1 MAWPSTPITTYVAN
15 STPTIKAAD
24 LNSIQSAINAI
35 VNGTYNLQGVTL
47 TTGTPGSIVA
57 PVPGSL
63 VAARS
68 VFSTTIPTPSTL
80 SAGEHFRESAPA
92 SCGSFAGTGMGL
104 ILKSGFGIAARSRVT
119 TGDYTVT
126 LQRVPTGPTADNV
139 VAVVSGLADVIA
151 TCSISLDGMNRPVLS
166 VRIYAITPGSPA
178 NLTAVDSNF
187 FFAAWVF

>member
-1 MAWPSTPITTYVAN
+1 MAN
-15 STPTIKAAD
+15 STPAIKAAD
-24 LNSIQSAINAI
+24 LNAIQDGI
-35 VNGTYNLQGVTL
+35 VHLVDGTWEIQGVTL
-47 TTGTPGSIVA
+47 TAGTPGSIVA

-68 VFSTTIPTPSTL
+68 VFSSSVPTPSTL
-80 SAGEHFRESAPA
+80 VDGEHFRESAPA

-151 TCSISLDGMNRPVLS
+151 TCSVSLDGMNRPVLS
-166 VRIYAITPGSPA
+166 VRLYGIAAGSPA
-178 NLTAVDSNF
+178 SLTAVDTNF